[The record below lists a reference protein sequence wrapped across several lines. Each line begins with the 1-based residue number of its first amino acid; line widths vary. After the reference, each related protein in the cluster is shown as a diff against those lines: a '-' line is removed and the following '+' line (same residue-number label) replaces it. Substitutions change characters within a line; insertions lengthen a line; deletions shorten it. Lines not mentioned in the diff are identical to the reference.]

1 MSKIRAAAAIIDTF
15 TKKTD
20 ETNIRSLRETFL
32 ETIAAN
38 CCKVRRERRRGRRG
52 EWVKNEKENR
62 TDTCGV

>member
-1 MSKIRAAAAIIDTF
+1 LSKIRAAAAIIDTF

-38 CCKVRRERRRGRRG
+38 CCKVRRERRRG
-52 EWVKNEKENR
+52 EWVQNEKENR